1 MIGTA
6 KPRLVLSVLTVT
18 DDGDRQAEVGAYRQM
33 MATARPR
40 LVLTA
45 TDDGDRQAEVGASRR
60 PKRLPPQS
68 SRGERTGPESYA
80 SREEVDQL
88 GFPSVVVIAYQ
99 HFDFNAM
106 GLLEN
111 KRAN

>member
-1 MIGTA
+1 MLA
-6 KPRLVLSVLTVT
+6 V
-18 DDGDRQAEVGAYRQM
+18 
-33 MATARPR
+33 
-40 LVLTA
+40 

-60 PKRLPPQS
+60 SQRLPPES
-68 SRGERTGPESYA
+68 SRGERAGPESYT

-88 GFPSVVVIAYQ
+88 GFPSIIVIAYQ

-106 GLLEN
+106 SLLAN